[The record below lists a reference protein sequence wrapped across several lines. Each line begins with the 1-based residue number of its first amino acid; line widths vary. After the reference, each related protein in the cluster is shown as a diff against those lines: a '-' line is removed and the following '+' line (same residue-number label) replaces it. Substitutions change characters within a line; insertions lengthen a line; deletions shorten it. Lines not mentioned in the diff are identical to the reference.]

1 MRLGFAAVALAAAVV
16 TARGFRFEYGDSPRH
31 ARALM
36 PTEAA
41 IGEFVHSHSYITRRD
56 PASGRVGEDI
66 HVLSSNSPEAQAL
79 RRARRA
85 AAAGVPPTMAG
96 MAPSATTQR
105 ERLGLLT
112 QIMVRSFPKLD
123 YTISAKYAP
132 IFEAGVPSLYANK
145 TVKTVEEETALR
157 NQYAAIYQQMLAER
171 FANKTD
177 AFVGYAG
184 PNGDH
189 ARADE
194 LGVACDV
201 YESVTG
207 ARVLHFRGSY
217 SDLDFYNIRNLYGY
231 WFFGASRQ
239 RYVDV
244 WSKDAGLPLAQEM
257 LDRDSLGQE
266 VQEHI
271 VRMEFN
277 GRMATLPSLIWKGL
291 TEGNVDTAKLGI
303 SEQGVADW
311 GQWELTRAITR
322 QEIPAGTA
330 ADPAR
335 PVYITGYSQGGARAQ
350 LASMMLAHED
360 GVRYNTTT
368 IAATGVQCASQHIFL
383 SPRSLREAFLGVPW
397 EDHSD
402 HIVTYTHVLD
412 PYSAIDY
419 NFGMRCVFGTRDVA
433 ASFAAKFCKDIV
445 GYGLGVAGAFHE
457 EALSLCSFITHSSF
471 LNTARLNVTSL
482 GFVNEAGVTDGGCS
496 PMPDM
501 AAQCPAPEAPGSFFA
516 FVLLVIVV
524 PAVVLGLAALA
535 CVRACMLAACRRC
548 LCKPPQPT
556 RRIFCGLC
564 VVAEA
569 DAVFPYL
576 FCLYNWRP
584 KGELQVKGLCTRPEA
599 EGGAG
604 SGGPLN
610 RCCCCC
616 GRPCCCFGLPCCPG
630 YVRSSVQAPAKS
642 SPGA

>member
-1 MRLGFAAVALAAAVV
+1 MALSHESE
-16 TARGFRFEYGDSPRH
+16 GWQHKSDSPAPLAQH
-31 ARALM
+31 KCTQAALSLVRWSQV
-36 PTEAA
+36 
-41 IGEFVHSHSYITRRD
+41 GEFVHSHSYVTLRS
-56 PASGRVGEDI
+56 PVTESVGNVV
-66 HVLSSNSPEAQAL
+66 HVVTSNSAEAQSL

-85 AAAGVPPTMAG
+85 AAAGGPPTMTG
-96 MAPSATTQR
+96 MAPSATSQR

-112 QIMVRSFPKLD
+112 QIMVRSFPKFD

-132 IFEAGVPSLYANK
+132 IFDAGMPSLYANK

-157 NQYAAIYQQMLAER
+157 NQYAAIYEQMLAER
-171 FANKTD
+171 FANKSD

-189 ARADE
+189 AAADE

-201 YESVTG
+201 YESVAG

-231 WFFGASRQ
+231 WFLGASRQ
-239 RYVDV
+239 RYTEV
-244 WSKDAGLPLAQEM
+244 WNKDAGLPLTQDM
-257 LDRDSLGQE
+257 VDRDGMAQD

-277 GRMATLPSLIWKGL
+277 GRMATLPGLIWKGL

-303 SEQGVADW
+303 TEQGVADW

-322 QEIPAGTA
+322 QEVPVGSP
-330 ADPAR
+330 ADPSR

-350 LASMMLAHED
+350 LASLMLAHED

-368 IAATGVQCASQHIFL
+368 IAATGVQCASQHLFL

-419 NFGMRCVFGTRDVA
+419 NYGMRCVFGTRDVA
-433 ASFAAKFCKDIV
+433 NGFAARFCKDVV

-457 EALSLCSFITHSSF
+457 TALSLCSFTTHSSF
-471 LNTARLNVTSL
+471 LNTARLNVTAL
-482 GFVNEAGVTDGGCS
+482 GFIDEAGVTDGGCTA
-496 PMPDM
+496 MPDM
-501 AAQCPAPEAPGSFFA
+501 ADKCPSAGAPGNFFA
-516 FVLLVIVV
+516 FVLFVIVV
-524 PAVVLGLAALA
+524 PAIVLGLAALA
-535 CVRACMLAACRRC
+535 CARACLLAACRCC
-548 LCKPPQPT
+548 LCKPAQPT
-556 RRIFCGLC
+556 RKIFCGAC
-564 VVAEA
+564 VVAET
-569 DAVFPYL
+569 DAVVPFII
-576 FCLYNWRP
+576 CLYNWRP
-584 KGELQVKGLCTRPEA
+584 KGELQVKGLCTRPQA
-599 EGGAG
+599 AGDVG

-616 GRPCCCFGLPCCPG
+616 GRPCCCFGLPCCPA
-630 YVRSSVQAPAKS
+630 YVRSSVQAPAKP
-642 SPGA
+642 SPDV